1 MPESQDGRPDA
12 AFPSAGAASGSTQ
25 GSAIPGPAAA
35 GPLSLTRG
43 SFLLARVKEVDMTVE
58 IRRHAPGSDTSD
70 FVRAGAEVFRDDPA
84 WIAPLQMMIGDRL
97 DPKKEP
103 FHQHAEVMLF
113 TAWKDGRL
121 VGRTSATVDRAW
133 LDTWKDD
140 TGHFG
145 YFDTI
150 DDVEVARALL
160 GEAEAWL
167 KQRGMKRMNG
177 PMSLSAN
184 HEVGLLVDG
193 FEHPPVL
200 DMAHSRRY
208 QGALAEA
215 SGLVKE
221 KDLWAWR
228 YETKQ
233 GFNARTQKAWE
244 LLATTPEVKL
254 RSVNLRKLR
263 SELDL
268 IMEIYNETWAGKWG
282 YVPISSAELDKMASD
297 MSLVL
302 DPDMAFIADVDGKA
316 AGMCIIV
323 PNLNEVIADLGGKLF
338 PLGWAKLLWRTKVK
352 HPRSARLILLGVR
365 KAIRGN
371 VKRYGF
377 LSAAMYVE
385 VAKRGLGKGYQWA
398 ELSWTREDDAPINL
412 GIRSMGA
419 TVYKTYRVYTKPLG

>member
-1 MPESQDGRPDA
+1 MG
-12 AFPSAGAASGSTQ
+12 
-25 GSAIPGPAAA
+25 
-35 GPLSLTRG
+35 
-43 SFLLARVKEVDMTVE
+43 VE
-58 IRRHAPGSDTSD
+58 IRRHTPGTDTAE
-70 FVRAGAEVFRDDPA
+70 FVRAGHEVFRDDPA

-97 DPKKEP
+97 NPKKEP
-103 FHQHAEVMLF
+103 FHKHAEVALF

-121 VGRTSATVDRAW
+121 VGRTSATVDRVW

-145 YFDTI
+145 YFDTV
-150 DDVEVARALL
+150 DDVEVARALI

-167 KQRGMKRMNG
+167 KARGMKRMNG
-177 PMSLSAN
+177 PMSLSASQ
-184 HEVGLLVDG
+184 EVGVLVDG

-215 SGLVKE
+215 CGLVKE
-221 KDLWAWR
+221 KDLFAWR
-228 YETKQ
+228 YETKN
-233 GFNARTQKAWE
+233 GFNARTERAWKH
-244 LLATTPEVKL
+244 LAETPEVRL
-254 RSVNLRKLR
+254 RSVNVKKLR
-263 SELDL
+263 DELGI

-282 YVPISSAELDKMASD
+282 YIPISSEELDKMAAD

-302 DPDMAFIADVDGKA
+302 DPDMAFIAEVDGKA
-316 AGMCIIV
+316 AGMCISV
-323 PNLNEVIADLGGKLF
+323 PNLNEVITDLDGKLF
-338 PLGWAKLLWRTKVK
+338 PFGWAKLLYRTKVK
-352 HPRSARLILLGVR
+352 HPDSARLILLGVR
-365 KAIRGN
+365 ESIRKN

-385 VAKRGLGKGYQWA
+385 VARRGRDKGYKWA

-419 TVYKTYRVYTKPLG
+419 AVYKTYRVYEKQL